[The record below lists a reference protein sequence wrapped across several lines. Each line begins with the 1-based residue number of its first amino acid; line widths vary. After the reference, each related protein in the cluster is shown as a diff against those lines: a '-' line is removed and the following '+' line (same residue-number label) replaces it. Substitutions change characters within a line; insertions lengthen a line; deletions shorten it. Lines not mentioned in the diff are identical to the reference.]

1 MRITI
6 KNHFH
11 GTQSQIN
18 GNIGDKLSKAQVNKL
33 FKALCGMDD
42 CYCGGLMCGDET
54 DDHAIGR
61 DENGDLIIAR

>member
-18 GNIGDKLSKAQVNKL
+18 GNVGDKLSKAQESKL
-33 FKALCGMDD
+33 FKALCGMTD
-42 CYCGGLMCGDET
+42 CTCGGLMRGDPT
-54 DDHAIGR
+54 DEHEIGR
-61 DENGDLIIAR
+61 DEMGDLIIAR